1 MKYTL
6 QQDHRLGVPRPVLF
20 VDYEA
25 LCAEEQASFELLCQT
40 VCAQIPEAIKRIEL
54 QYMERFTKLDQVE
67 EDEFYTLMDEMN
79 ELSSC
84 ICDLNLLYLWI
95 EGNFLSSSVHA

>member
-6 QQDHRLGVPRPVLF
+6 QQDNRLGVARPVLF
-20 VDYEA
+20 VDYEQ
-25 LCAEEQASFELLCQT
+25 LSTEEQASFELLCQT
-40 VCAQIPEAIKRIEL
+40 TSAQIPEAIKRLEQ

-95 EGNFLSSSVHA
+95 EGKFLSSNVHT